1 MKVFYQSSML
11 MCLMIGLSACGG
23 DSAPTAG
30 VAVSQFSKA
39 EVAYA
44 PEVEPD
50 AFYHASEAELQ
61 GRPGTILSSR
71 PVPFTLNGQALPNK
85 AWQIKFVS
93 RNSAGEPIV
102 GIATVVKPTVA
113 ATKPKLVAFQI
124 AYNGLGARCTPSQ
137 TLSGKSDADNG
148 VINYGSYG
156 AGLNALGWT
165 MVFPDFEGPY
175 HTYGAGKLSGQVTLD
190 AIRAAQA
197 FQPLGLQP
205 NTPTVMWGYS
215 GGAIATS
222 WASALHPDYANELN
236 LIGAVSGG
244 TPADLLNVARGAE
257 GQFFF
262 GLVFSALVGIN
273 REFPQLF
280 EGKLNAE
287 GVRVANAIKDG
298 CGGVPA
304 DGGEGASGN
313 ISKYVNVDD
322 FYNQA
327 HMRELEKSISLE
339 QAAGNP
345 RIPMFFYHE
354 ILDEV
359 IPVEG
364 VDSLVDSWCAKG
376 TPITYLKSLTGEHLT
391 GSRFTPEALDYIESR
406 FAGRAPLLTPTARR
420 CNQNSK

>member
-1 MKVFYQSSML
+1 MTTFYRSSLL

-23 DSAPTAG
+23 EGAPNTRVSAA
-30 VAVSQFSKA
+30 QFSKA
-39 EVAYA
+39 DVAFA

-50 AFYHASEAELQ
+50 AFYHANEEELQ
-61 GRPGTILSSR
+61 RAPGSILDSR
-71 PVPFTLNGQALPNK
+71 PVPFTLNGQELPNE
-85 AWQIKFVS
+85 AWQIKFAS

-102 GIATVVKPTVA
+102 GMATVVKPTIASVS
-113 ATKPKLVAFQI
+113 PKLVSFQI

-137 TLSGKSDADNG
+137 TLSGNSDADNG

-156 AGLNALGWT
+156 VGLNALGWT

-197 FQPLGLQP
+197 FEPLGLQG
-205 NTPTVMWGYS
+205 NAPTMMWGYS

-222 WASALHPDYANELN
+222 WASALHPVYANELN

-244 TPADLLNVARGAE
+244 TPADLLGVARGAE
-257 GQFFF
+257 DQFFF

-287 GVRVANAIKDG
+287 GLRVAKAIKDG

-304 DGGEGASGN
+304 DGSEGASGN
-313 ISKYVNVDD
+313 ISKFVNVDD
-322 FYNQA
+322 FYNQP
-327 HMRELEKSISLE
+327 HMLELEKSISLP

-345 RIPMFFYHE
+345 RIPVFFYHE

-364 VDSLVDSWCAKG
+364 VDKVVDAWCAKG
-376 TPITYLKSLTGEHLT
+376 TPVTYLRSLTGEHLT
-391 GSRFTPEALDYIESR
+391 GSRFTPEALDFIESR
-406 FAGRAPLLTPTARR
+406 FAGRDFLLAPTATR
-420 CNQNSK
+420 CN